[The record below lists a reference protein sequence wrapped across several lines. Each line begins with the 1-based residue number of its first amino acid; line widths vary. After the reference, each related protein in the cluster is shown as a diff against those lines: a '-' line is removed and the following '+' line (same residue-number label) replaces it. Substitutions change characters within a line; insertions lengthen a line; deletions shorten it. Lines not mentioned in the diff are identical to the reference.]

1 MFSIISIVDMHSHL
15 GVDSVPEL
23 SGADDTNSVQG
34 ITQPWLRSVDALN
47 THDDAYRLSISGGVT
62 TANILPGKL
71 PFVSYLIKISKL
83 PSRFSQRYRYLH
95 LTLTNAFF

>member
-1 MFSIISIVDMHSHL
+1 MHSHL

-47 THDDAYRLSISGGVT
+47 THDDAYKLSISGGVT
-62 TANILPGKL
+62 TANILPGMLSFISYMIKL
-71 PFVSYLIKISKL
+71 SMFPPRL
-83 PSRFSQRYRYLH
+83 SQCYRYLH
-95 LTLTNAFF
+95 LALTSTFF